1 MTTSSS
7 FSSARGCCGDPPGK
21 PVNGLKVAVEVC
33 VDVVDGAAVDAC
45 AGVAFVEGSFV
56 VTGGS
61 VVVFGVGAIVG
72 GWVVRRCLAVMWT
85 DVLKSWTKAS
95 LLTSQVTSVTSAAL
109 PAASER
115 LETTCSP
122 FFSSQ
127 EDASSLRRPRN
138 LYIIPVYSTSQSTF
152 I

>member
-7 FSSARGCCGDPPGK
+7 SSSARRCCGDPPAKTAIGRTA
-21 PVNGLKVAVEVC
+21 AVEPC
-33 VDVVDGAAVDAC
+33 VDVVEGAAVDVC
-45 AGVAFVEGSFV
+45 AGGGFVEGSFV
-56 VTGGS
+56 VTGDAI
-61 VVVFGVGAIVG
+61 VVGVGVGAAVG

-95 LLTSQVTSVTSAAL
+95 LPTSQVTSVTSAAL

-115 LETTCSP
+115 LETTSWP
-122 FFSSQ
+122 LFSSQ

-138 LYIIPVYSTSQSTF
+138 LYIIPVYSTSLRR
-152 I
+152 